1 MKKTGPKQNPSMGI
15 ESHRSQDRSELHAAS
30 PLEQLQPSTPYMFV
44 KSPRVRPP
52 APSLPTCT
60 PAARKEISPGV
71 ILDARRALVH
81 VTQGWM
87 AVADIHFGYEVRR
100 ARGGVLM
107 PDWGMSQCETVLMSL
122 LRDHR
127 PERLILVGD
136 IMDGGASAEET
147 LSLLD
152 RLREEVPLICV
163 EGNHDRVGLRRGRT
177 FVKSHREGAFL
188 FEHGHLP
195 LSEHAGVV
203 ITGHEHPS
211 VRFRDGAGLQLRLPA
226 LIQEQTSPKTQRWI
240 LPAFSPWAAG
250 GKYESVHERVGTWVC
265 APGRVWSAL

>member
-1 MKKTGPKQNPSMGI
+1 MKLTGPEKKPDGGAPRPLRTAEKPSPLI
-15 ESHRSQDRSELHAAS
+15 PLLAS
-30 PLEQLQPSTPYMFV
+30 PQPSDLSMFI
-44 KSPRVRPP
+44 KSPRLRSP
-52 APSLPTCT
+52 APSMPTCP
-60 PAARKEISPGV
+60 PAARREIAPGV
-71 ILDARRALVH
+71 ILDARRALVN

-100 ARGGVLM
+100 SRGGALM
-107 PDWGMSQCETVLMSL
+107 PDWGMAQCETLLLAL
-122 LRDHR
+122 LRDHH
-127 PERLILVGD
+127 PQRLILVGD

-147 LSLLD
+147 LALLD
-152 RLREEVPLICV
+152 RLREQVPLICV

-177 FVKSHREGAFL
+177 FVKSHREDGYL

-195 LSEHAGVV
+195 LSEHSGVV

-250 GKYESVHERVGTWVC
+250 GKYESAHERVGTWVC

>member
-1 MKKTGPKQNPSMGI
+1 M
-15 ESHRSQDRSELHAAS
+15 LLA
-30 PLEQLQPSTPYMFV
+30 
-44 KSPRVRPP
+44 
-52 APSLPTCT
+52 
-60 PAARKEISPGV
+60 
-71 ILDARRALVH
+71 
-81 VTQGWM
+81 
-87 AVADIHFGYEVRR
+87 
-100 ARGGVLM
+100 
-107 PDWGMSQCETVLMSL
+107 L

-127 PERLILVGD
+127 PQRLILVGD

-147 LSLLD
+147 LALLD
-152 RLREEVPLICV
+152 RLREQVPLICV

-177 FVKSHREGAFL
+177 FVKSHREDGYL

-195 LSEHAGVV
+195 LSEHSGVV

-250 GKYESVHERVGTWVC
+250 GKYESAHERVGTWVC

>member
-1 MKKTGPKQNPSMGI
+1 MKKTGSERKSAEGAESAPPLSESKSSPTPTLERPQFHAPSM
-15 ESHRSQDRSELHAAS
+15 L
-30 PLEQLQPSTPYMFV
+30 V
-44 KSPRVRPP
+44 KSARLRPLS
-52 APSLPTCT
+52 PSLPTCPPT
-60 PAARKEISPGV
+60 ARKEISPGV
-71 ILDARRALVH
+71 ILDSRRALVH
-81 VTQGWM
+81 VAQGWM

-100 ARGGVLM
+100 SRGGALM
-107 PDWGMSQCETVLMSL
+107 PDWGMKQCETML
-122 LRDHR
+122 LASVRDHR
-127 PERLILVGD
+127 PQRLILVGD

-147 LSLLD
+147 LALLD
-152 RLREEVPLICV
+152 RLREDVPLICV
-163 EGNHDRVGLRRGRT
+163 EGNHDRVSLRRGRT

-211 VRFRDGAGLQLRLPA
+211 VRFKDGAGLQLRLPA

-250 GKYESVHERVGTWVC
+250 GKYESSHKRVGTWVC
-265 APGRVWSAL
+265 APGRVWSTL